1 MDYEGDELD
10 LLGFYLDN
18 GFNIGDTEYSQDIVL
33 NLPIEAKEWDPYCGV
48 SREGHPG
55 PKPRLAMTDWWD
67 AILNRVSE
75 TRFEG
80 WLETGFILLNT
91 TKEDQE
97 KFEVEFKN
105 LARRVQEGTAS
116 RSHNWVVWETGPTRR
131 RYVVVG
137 YPYVVDD
144 KAQRDSILSEAIGSD
159 ANADARGV
167 AAIGVNMKHPHY
179 PYDVLARRAAT
190 NLFDTLTLDARAT
203 SSEQTGE

>member
-1 MDYEGDELD
+1 M
-10 LLGFYLDN
+10 
-18 GFNIGDTEYSQDIVL
+18 
-33 NLPIEAKEWDPYCGV
+33 
-48 SREGHPG
+48 R
-55 PKPRLAMTDWWD
+55 
-67 AILNRVSE
+67 
-75 TRFEG
+75 
-80 WLETGFILLNT
+80 NT

-179 PYDVLARRAAT
+179 PYDVLARRAV
-190 NLFDTLTLDARAT
+190 R
-203 SSEQTGE
+203 SEERRVGKECVSTCRSRWSRYH